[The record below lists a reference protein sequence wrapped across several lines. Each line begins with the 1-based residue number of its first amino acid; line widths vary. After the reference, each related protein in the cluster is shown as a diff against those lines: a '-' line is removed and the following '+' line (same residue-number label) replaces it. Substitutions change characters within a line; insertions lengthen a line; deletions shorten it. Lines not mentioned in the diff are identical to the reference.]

1 MAAHTRFL
9 DYDPEGEPPPSDH
22 EAATDEE
29 SDDNDAATEHYVAV
43 GKSKLRSKQPV
54 TLGPKYT
61 GRRVTREALDQS
73 ESEASSDYEDAR
85 EDLSEQYDDPDEVDL
100 DQLENGE
107 DGDINSDNAFGSS
120 DEERFKGFVFRGS
133 SQALPVK
140 GKRVARPTA
149 ADFLDDE
156 ALESE
161 EDNSDV
167 GEGDEDNEGDSE
179 DSDESDLD
187 GFIDDASGAVEDM
200 DSLADGSSSGDDDA
214 EDDQENSDK
223 SSDDE
228 EEDDNG
234 DIAPSKTTNGAWG
247 GDLKAIMQQGTKNV
261 AESMA
266 SSIQKDVTKGIAV
279 RQQRRAFD
287 AALNVRIRLQKA
299 LIAVNSLSTVE
310 DAEDQ
315 AEPYEAAEA
324 AAVKLW
330 NAIDGF
336 RAGMQ
341 PKAGLKRKR
350 AVDVTSST
358 LSIWDSMETTEHAA
372 MARRK
377 HVLENWSGKVKKM
390 RTGGDATSSTRN
402 PNKFVKVEVPL
413 TMLLE
418 NEMQDPERFIKR
430 TQTRKCLLTII
441 VGSNF

>member
-1 MAAHTRFL
+1 MNCCSHKSP

-43 GKSKLRSKQPV
+43 GKSKLRSKQPI

-61 GRRVTREALDQS
+61 GRRVAREALDQS
-73 ESEASSDYEDAR
+73 ESEASSDYEDAK
-85 EDLSEQYDDPDEVDL
+85 EDLSEQFDDPDEVDL

-140 GKRVARPTA
+140 GKRVTRPTA

-156 ALESE
+156 AFESE
-161 EDNSDV
+161 EDNSEV
-167 GEGDEDNEGDSE
+167 GEGGEDSEEDSE
-179 DSDESDLD
+179 DEDDSDMD
-187 GFIDDASGAVEDM
+187 GFIDDASDAV
-200 DSLADGSSSGDDDA
+200 DDDDVA
-214 EDDQENSDK
+214 DDDEGKSEK
-223 SSDDE
+223 SSEDDDE
-228 EEDDNG
+228 EEEEEEEEDNE
-234 DIAPSKTTNGAWG
+234 PSKMANGAWG
-247 GDLKAIMQQGTKNV
+247 GGLKAIMQEGTKNV

-266 SSIQKDVTKGIAV
+266 SSIQKDVTKGVAV

-287 AALNVRIRLQKA
+287 AALNIRIRLQKA
-299 LIAVNSLSTVE
+299 LVAVNSLATVE

-315 AEPYEAAEA
+315 SEPYEAAEA

-341 PKAGLKRKR
+341 PKAGQKRKR

-358 LSIWDSMETTEHAA
+358 VSIWDSMEGTENVA
-372 MARRK
+372 MSRRK

-430 TQTRKCLLTII
+430 TRTRKSAITTF
-441 VGSNF
+441 VFTVSNAT